1 MLVNVCIYSFIAFV
15 FAFIAGIF
23 RSRTVSVIKSYKTD
37 VPLEY
42 KKKHEKEQETKKKV
56 KL

>member
-1 MLVNVCIYSFIAFV
+1 MSVYSFIAFV

-42 KKKHEKEQETKKKV
+42 KKHKKRTRNEKKG
-56 KL
+56 

>member
-42 KKKHEKEQETKKKV
+42 KKKTRKKNK
-56 KL
+56 KRKKG

>member
-42 KKKHEKEQETKKKV
+42 KKKHKKRTRNEKKV